1 MTRPALTPETRL
13 YIDGKLRPAKSGKLY
28 DNINPATGL
37 VIGQAADG
45 GKEDMEEA
53 ITAARRAFDESDWST
68 NKELRLKVL
77 KQFGEGLRELAPQLR
92 EQVVAEVGAPMG
104 ITENGP
110 QCDVPIAYFD
120 YYHDVLKSY
129 KFEEDIGVAQSMGGP
144 SRRLIWKEAIGVVG
158 AISPWNFPVQ
168 INIAKLAPALAAG
181 CSVVLKSAPDT
192 PWTASILGKV
202 AAEYTDIPAGIL
214 NVITSSD
221 IAGVGEML
229 TRDPRVDMI
238 SFTGSTATGRRIMAA
253 ASDTVKKLFLELGG
267 KSAAIIL
274 DDADFNSALLIGFAV
289 CFHAGQGCAIP
300 TRVLLPKSRYEEG
313 VAILKNYLGMM
324 YPGDQFK
331 AGQLIGAIVSKK
343 QQERVL
349 GLIETAKKEGARLV
363 LGGGAPK
370 DLPGFFVEPTLFAD
384 VTPDMT
390 IAQEEVFGPVL
401 VAIPYE
407 DDEDA
412 IRIANNSIYGLSGA
426 VQSASLERALGV
438 ARRIRTGT
446 MNINGANFY
455 GADAPFGGYKQ
466 SGFGREMGVMGFE
479 EYLQTKTVAIPA

>member
-1 MTRPALTPETRL
+1 MTRPALCPETRL
-13 YIDGKLRPAKSGKLY
+13 YIDGKLRPAKSGRQY
-28 DNINPATGL
+28 DNINPATAQ
-37 VIGQAADG
+37 VIGQAADAG
-45 GKEDMEEA
+45 PDDMEEA
-53 ITAARRAFDESDWST
+53 IAAARRAFDESDWST

-77 KQFGEGLRELAPQLR
+77 KQFATGLRELAPQLR

-110 QCDVPIAYFD
+110 QCDVPIGYFD
-120 YYHDVLKSY
+120 YYHDILQNY
-129 KFEEDIGVAQSMGGP
+129 QFEQDIGVAQSMSGP
-144 SRRLIWKEAIGVVG
+144 SRRLIWKEAMGVVG

-168 INIAKLAPALAAG
+168 INIAKIAPALAAG

-192 PWTASILGKV
+192 PWTATILGKV
-202 AAEYTDIPAGIL
+202 AAEYTDIPPGVL
-214 NVITSSD
+214 NIITSSD
-221 IAGVGEML
+221 VAGIGEQL
-229 TRDPRVDMI
+229 VRDPRVDMI
-238 SFTGSTATGRRIMAA
+238 SFTGSTATGRRIMAV
-253 ASDTVKKLFLELGG
+253 ASETVKKLFLELGG

-274 DDADFNSALLIGFAV
+274 DDADFNSALLVGFAV

-300 TRVLLPKSRYEEG
+300 TRILLPRSRYEEG
-313 VAILKNYLGMM
+313 VAILKNYLSMM
-324 YPGDQFK
+324 TPGDQYK
-331 AGQLIGAIVSKK
+331 PGQLIGAIVNRK
-343 QQERVL
+343 QQDRIL

-363 LGGGAPK
+363 LGGGKPAG
-370 DLPGFFVEPTLFAD
+370 LPGYFIEPTLFAD

-390 IAQEEVFGPVL
+390 IAQQEVFGPVL

-426 VQSASLERALGV
+426 VQSASLERALAV

-455 GADAPFGGYKQ
+455 AADAPFGGYKQ